1 MIRFQLRVSR
11 FMAPSVRR
19 VIRDIAFDHD
29 VDVEFEEERGWVFF
43 DLYGTLTGERQD
55 CEDAMD
61 EVDATIAAHNRKREA

>member
-11 FMAPSVRR
+11 FIAPSARR

-29 VDVEFEEERGWVFF
+29 VDVEIEEERGWLFF

-55 CEDAMD
+55 CAETMD
-61 EVDATIAAHNRKREA
+61 EISGTIAAHNRK